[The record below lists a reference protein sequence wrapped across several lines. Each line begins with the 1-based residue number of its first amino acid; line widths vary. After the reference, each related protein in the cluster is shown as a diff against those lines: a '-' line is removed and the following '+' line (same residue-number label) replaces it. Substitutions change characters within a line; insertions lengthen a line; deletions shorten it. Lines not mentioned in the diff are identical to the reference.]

1 MKRKALYSR
10 AKRTRATLDRGPT
23 SGQRYEDWFAQ
34 PEGPGLVSRGRTGLR
49 NFLERRGL
57 TRATLAAALVLLAV
71 GISLSSL
78 YVWHLTHPGPPVYTQ
93 WDIDNA
99 VKNTLDNTPP
109 GPDQTT
115 IAAAVIAPSLV
126 RVDGFLSPEHKAEIE
141 KQEALEAKK
150 AGKAGKPLPAPKPQ
164 AKNAPPPGPLTPKPQ
179 ARLTPPVIPG
189 VPIPGLPPG
198 APAAPGTAPDTQVA
212 DATPHPDSTGSG
224 VVIDEKG
231 DILTNLHVIRSTD
244 RWEITFFD
252 GSKSDAILVSMQPEN
267 DLAVIRA
274 KRQPDDLKPATMAST
289 RGLNPGDMVVAEGF
303 PFGIGPSVSSGVVA
317 GLKREFD
324 DPDDKEKP
332 KMTNLIQFD
341 AAVNPGNSGGPL
353 VNRDGEVV
361 GIVTAIYNPTG
372 QRVFAGMAFAVPIE
386 NAARAVGDNPL

>member
-10 AKRTRATLDRGPT
+10 AKRARPAAGHGT
-23 SGQRYEDWFAQ
+23 SAGRPPEDWFAEAPQ
-34 PEGPGLVSRGRTGLR
+34 GPGLVARSWTRFRAA
-49 NFLERRGL
+49 LERRNL
-57 TRATLAAALVLLAV
+57 TRAALATALVLLAV
-71 GISLSSL
+71 GLSLSSL
-78 YVWHLTHPGPPVYTQ
+78 YAWRLAYPGPHEYTQ

-109 GPDQTT
+109 GPDATT

-126 RVDGFLSPEHKAEIE
+126 RVDGYLSPEHAAEIA
-141 KQEALEAKK
+141 KQDALDAKK
-150 AGKAGKPLPAPKPQ
+150 TGKKPAKLPPPAP
-164 AKNAPPPGPLTPKPQ
+164 AKAPDDKNK
-179 ARLTPPVIPG
+179 
-189 VPIPGLPPG
+189 
-198 APAAPGTAPDTQVA
+198 APDTETA
-212 DATPHPDSTGSG
+212 DAQPHPDSTGSG
-224 VVIDEKG
+224 VVINEKG

-274 KRQPDDLKPATMAST
+274 KRQPDDLKPATLAST
-289 RGLNPGDMVVAEGF
+289 RDLNPGDMVVAEGF

-386 NAARAVGDNPL
+386 NAARAVGENPL